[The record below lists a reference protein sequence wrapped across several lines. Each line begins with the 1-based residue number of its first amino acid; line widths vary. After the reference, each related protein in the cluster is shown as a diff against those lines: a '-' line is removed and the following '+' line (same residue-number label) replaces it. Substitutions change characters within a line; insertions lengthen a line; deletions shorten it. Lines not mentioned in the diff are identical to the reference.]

1 MEVIKTNILNIKL
14 ASVEHTDLGFEH
26 WVDVTY
32 TAPILKGTY
41 TIRLMLLLAFEAE
54 DPEVID
60 YMVREW
66 KRRDI
71 IHHSILMYEIE
82 RNNPSP
88 QIRPK

>member
-1 MEVIKTNILNIKL
+1 MKILNTEIAHINESK
-14 ASVEHTDLGFEH
+14 LGFEH

-32 TAPILKGTY
+32 QTPILKGRY
-41 TIRLMLLLAFEAE
+41 TIRVMLLLAFKSE

-71 IHHSILMYEIE
+71 IHHSILMYEQE
-82 RNNPSP
+82 KRG
-88 QIRPK
+88 KKGA

>member
-1 MEVIKTNILNIKL
+1 MEVLKMKILNTEIAHINESKF
-14 ASVEHTDLGFEH
+14 GFEH

-41 TIRLMLLLAFEAE
+41 TIRVMLLLAFKAE

-60 YMVREW
+60 YIVREW

-71 IHHSILMYEIE
+71 SHHSFLMYEQE
-82 RNNPSP
+82 KRG
-88 QIRPK
+88 KKGA

>member
-1 MEVIKTNILNIKL
+1 MKILNTEI
-14 ASVEHTDLGFEH
+14 AHINESNLGFEH

-41 TIRLMLLLAFEAE
+41 TIRIMLLLAFKAE

-71 IHHSILMYEIE
+71 IHHSILMYEQE
-82 RNNPSP
+82 KRG
-88 QIRPK
+88 KKGA

>member
-1 MEVIKTNILNIKL
+1 MKILNIKL
-14 ASVEHTDLGFEH
+14 NNVNHTKLGFEH

-32 TAPILKGTY
+32 TAPILKETY

-54 DPEVID
+54 ATEVID

-71 IHHSILMYEIE
+71 IHHSFLMYEQE
-82 RNNPSP
+82 KRG
-88 QIRPK
+88 KKGA

>member
-1 MEVIKTNILNIKL
+1 MSKMEVIKMKILNTEI
-14 ASVEHTDLGFEH
+14 AHINESNLGFEH

-41 TIRLMLLLAFEAE
+41 TIRIMLLLAFKAE

-71 IHHSILMYEIE
+71 IHHSILMYEQE
-82 RNNPSP
+82 KRG
-88 QIRPK
+88 KKGA

>member
-1 MEVIKTNILNIKL
+1 MKILNTEIAHINESK
-14 ASVEHTDLGFEH
+14 LGFEH

-32 TAPILKGTY
+32 QVPILTNTY
-41 TIRLMLLLAFEAE
+41 TIRVVLLLASKVE

-71 IHHSILMYEIE
+71 IHHSFLMYDQENREI
-82 RNNPSP
+82 
-88 QIRPK
+88 

>member
-1 MEVIKTNILNIKL
+1 MKILNTEIAHVNESK
-14 ASVEHTDLGFEH
+14 LGFEH

-41 TIRLMLLLAFEAE
+41 TIRIMLLLAFKAE

-71 IHHSILMYEIE
+71 IHHSILMYDQEK
-82 RNNPSP
+82 RG
-88 QIRPK
+88 KKGA

>member
-1 MEVIKTNILNIKL
+1 MKILNTEIAHINK
-14 ASVEHTDLGFEH
+14 SKLGFEH

-32 TAPILKGTY
+32 QAPILKEAY
-41 TIRLMLLLAFEAE
+41 TVRVMLLLAFKTD

-71 IHHSILMYEIE
+71 IHHSFLMYEIE
-82 RNNPSP
+82 RNDYKHNLSP